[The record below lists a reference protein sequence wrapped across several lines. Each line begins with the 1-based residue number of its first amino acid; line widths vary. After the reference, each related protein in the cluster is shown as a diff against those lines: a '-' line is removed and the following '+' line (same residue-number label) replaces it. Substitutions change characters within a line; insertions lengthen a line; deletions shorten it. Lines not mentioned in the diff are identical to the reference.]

1 MGVDLNYL
9 DETSDYCN
17 KGDKITFKVLDAS
30 SGELVEMDSDAELTW
45 TNLGTSIVSL
55 VNNNLPSE
63 VSLDNA
69 YPNPF
74 NPSTTLSFSLPETQ
88 EITLQVF
95 NLQGREVETLLN
107 GSMKAGYHSITWNAD
122 KHASGVYFVKMITNE
137 YISTQKLILMK

>member
-1 MGVDLNYL
+1 MGIDLNYL
-9 DETSDYCN
+9 DETSSYCN
-17 KGDKITFKVLDAS
+17 KGDQITFKVLDAS

-88 EITLQVF
+88 DITLQVF
-95 NLQGREVETLLN
+95 NLQGREVEILLN
-107 GSMKAGYHSITWNAD
+107 GSMEAGYHSITWNAD

-137 YISTQKLILMK
+137 FISAQKLILMK